1 MPAEA
6 SAHHIAPVPRS
17 HNALLCPDTSAN
29 VESRDTLRAIQ
40 ATLEARTGST
50 ERASPCALALQL
62 LLPPGS
68 AQRLRDAGDFNRS
81 LARQLNAIVEDKTE
95 LRVTRMLA
103 ALLLAQVRAPSSFR

>member
-1 MPAEA
+1 MPTEA
-6 SAHHIAPVPRS
+6 SANHIAPVPRS
-17 HNALLCPDTSAN
+17 HNALLCRVTSAYPALDM
-29 VESRDTLRAIQ
+29 RRAIQ
-40 ATLEARTGST
+40 ATLEARNGST

-81 LARQLNAIVEDKTE
+81 LARKLNAIVEDKAE

-103 ALLLAQVRAPSSFR
+103 ALLLAQVRAPNSFR